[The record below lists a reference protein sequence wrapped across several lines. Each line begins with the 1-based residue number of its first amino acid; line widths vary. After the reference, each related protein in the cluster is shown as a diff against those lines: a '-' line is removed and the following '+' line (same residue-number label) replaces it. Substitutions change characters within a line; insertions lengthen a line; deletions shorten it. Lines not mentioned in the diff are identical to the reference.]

1 MATKKQKNI
10 IKSNYKAIERKPLL
24 IIGLILLML
33 LVAFIVAKLLA
44 SINANKIDNQTNQGE
59 TVLDSNSTDQEEIA
73 DSNSPTTTDKTPIQ
87 YEGENP
93 NNLGELTGI
102 ISYSDVINNSLAI
115 RITIDQFLND
125 GICELTLN
133 SGSQNI
139 VKTSNIVANPSS
151 SSCEG
156 FDIPLTELSSG
167 HWNIKVTFS
176 SNNKTGEAT
185 GEIDL

>member
-33 LVAFIVAKLLA
+33 LVALIVAKLLA
-44 SINANKIDNQTNQGE
+44 SINANKIDNQTNQEE
-59 TVLDSNSTDQEEIA
+59 TVL